1 MTATPDWPQPIDGT
15 VTPRFAAPA
24 TFMRLPLRATA
35 EGLDIAI
42 LGLPFDGATTNR
54 PGARHGPRELR
65 NASTL
70 MRRVHPVSLVAPTRL
85 CRIADCGDAPVNPSD
100 VMATL
105 ALVEDCV
112 ARLRAGGAFTLCA
125 GGDHLLSL
133 PVLRGIARAAP
144 GLAPLGMVHFDAH
157 SDTGDV
163 YFGTSRFTHGTPFR
177 RAVEEGLLDPRRI
190 VQIGIRGSLYEPSD
204 MDWARDAGIRILTM
218 EACEDLGPDE
228 VAAEA
233 RRVVG
238 QAPCY
243 LSFDIDCLDPAFA
256 PGTGTPEA
264 GGFTVR
270 EAMRM
275 LRGLR
280 GLNLIGGDVV
290 EVSPPFDS
298 AGITAIAGATI
309 MFEILCLLAE
319 SRGQLAEADSPGA

>member
-1 MTATPDWPQPIDGT
+1 MTETPDWPQPIDGT
-15 VTPRFAAPA
+15 VTPRFAAPPS
-24 TFMRLPLRATA
+24 FMRLPVRATA

-65 NASTL
+65 SASTL
-70 MRRVHPVSLVAPTRL
+70 MRRVHPVSLVAPARL
-85 CRIADCGDAPVNPSD
+85 CRIADCGDAPVNPVD

-105 ALVEDCV
+105 AHVEACV
-112 ARLRAGGAFTLCA
+112 ARLCAGGACLLGA
-125 GGDHLLSL
+125 GGDHLMSL
-133 PVLRGIARAAP
+133 PVLRGMARAAP
-144 GLAPLGMVHFDAH
+144 GRGPLGMVHFDAH
-157 SDTGDV
+157 SDTSDV
-163 YFGTSRFTHGTPFR
+163 YYGTSRFTHGTPFR

-190 VQIGIRGSLYEPSD
+190 VQIGIRGSLYEASD
-204 MDWARDAGIRILTM
+204 MDWAREAGLRILTM
-218 EACEDLGPDE
+218 EDCEELGPDA

-238 QAPCY
+238 DRPCY

-264 GGFTVR
+264 GGFTPR

-280 GLNLIGGDVV
+280 GLNLVGGDVV
-290 EVSPPFDS
+290 EVSPPHDS
-298 AGITAIAGATI
+298 AGITAIAGATM

-319 SRGQLAEADSPGA
+319 TRGRLAEAKSPGA